1 MMDHIL
7 AGSQIRLNYLQDRR
21 ALADID
27 WPVVY
32 EDLAEAG
39 TPLSHWRWCDLDGL
53 THVVL
58 AIDRVSGRHAGV
70 LGLTERATSLE
81 PWLLIEAALVRPGEN
96 GGTLLRSM
104 LAHVIAR
111 IVCLD
116 GKPVAIAT
124 PRVYEAALRD
134 LSLHIRSAALHPPA
148 GGPEGGPEGGNVIAL
163 RTARFAREI
172 GGNRTVLDLRPV
184 SEACLMR
191 DLRSLHGVRA
201 ERLKELSRLRPTAK
215 SARSAGA
222 TRRPKKATHTGK
234 TG

>member
-1 MMDHIL
+1 MERCL
-7 AGSQIRLNYLQDRR
+7 AGSQISLKYLQDRR
-21 ALADID
+21 ALAEID

-32 EDLAEAG
+32 EDLADAG
-39 TPLSHWRWCDLDGL
+39 TPLTHWQWCDLDGL

-58 AIDRVSGRHAGV
+58 AIDRLTGRHAGV

-81 PWLLIEAALVRPGEN
+81 PWLLIEAALVRPDEA

-104 LAHVIAR
+104 LAHVLAR

-124 PRVYEAALRD
+124 PRVYQAALRD
-134 LSLHIRSAALHPPA
+134 LSRNIRSAALHPPA
-148 GGPEGGPEGGNVIAL
+148 DGNIIAF
-163 RTARFAREI
+163 RAARLARQI
-172 GGNRTVLDLRPV
+172 GGGKTVLDLRPV
-184 SEACLMR
+184 TEASLMR

-201 ERLKELSRLRPTAK
+201 ERLKALVRHRPTAK
-215 SARSAGA
+215 PARTAAA
-222 TRRPKKATHTGK
+222 TRRPRKATRTGK